1 MTMRLELMVAGALL
15 LGFMGVAQASECGEQ
30 VRVLDDRY
38 GLALGD
44 AGALPRDPHE
54 QAAEQIASSGS
65 GGAPSSS
72 AGIDT
77 VPNTGGLATPRN
89 MPVEPLDAVQRQHVR
104 EALLAARHANEIGD
118 GTTCAAKLTEARRLA
133 GGGVAPAR

>member
-1 MTMRLELMVAGALL
+1 MRLEWVIAGALL
-15 LGFMGVAQASECGEQ
+15 LGAVGVAQASECGEQ

-38 GLALGD
+38 SLALGD
-44 AGALPRDPHE
+44 AGAVPRDPHE
-54 QAAEQIASSGS
+54 QSAEQAASSGS

-89 MPVEPLDAVQRQHVR
+89 MPVEALDAGQRQHVR

-118 GTTCAAKLTEARRLA
+118 GTTCAAKLAEARRLA
-133 GGGVAPAR
+133 RGGAAPAR